1 MLFHSVFVCVMLVDR
16 EPLIKTQ
23 LKVERGSVT
32 FASIP
37 LISSHPEDQSNREKM
52 RRTSEDLGE
61 TSFMARKKQLF
72 CHKYQHLSSWSTSSF
87 ICYFIVY
94 FISQK
99 KKVKWTGTDV
109 HGDLVIWSFPGP
121 APFLYEKK
129 SGDRW
134 PGTENMVEPKTA
146 GLLLFS
152 RMIWTKHVDFLTHS
166 SYVAACRVWTSK
178 ILQCCDWQFQAIK
191 GALWGLAWF

>member
-61 TSFMARKKQLF
+61 TSFMARNS
-72 CHKYQHLSSWSTSSF
+72 YSVTNAST
-87 ICYFIVY
+87 
-94 FISQK
+94 
-99 KKVKWTGTDV
+99 
-109 HGDLVIWSFPGP
+109 
-121 APFLYEKK
+121 
-129 SGDRW
+129 
-134 PGTENMVEPKTA
+134 
-146 GLLLFS
+146 
-152 RMIWTKHVDFLTHS
+152 
-166 SYVAACRVWTSK
+166 
-178 ILQCCDWQFQAIK
+178 
-191 GALWGLAWF
+191 